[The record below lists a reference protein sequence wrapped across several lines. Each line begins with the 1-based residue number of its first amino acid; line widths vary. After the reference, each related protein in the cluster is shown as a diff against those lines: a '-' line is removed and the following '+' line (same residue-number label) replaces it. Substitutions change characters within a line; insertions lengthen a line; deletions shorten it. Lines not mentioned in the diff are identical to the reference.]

1 MGAAPRDGAS
11 FDLKRREH
19 RSRSGRAVRPPRAR
33 LGALAAALVAAVLV
47 ARPPRAGAEPP
58 AARPPAPFQAG
69 QAGRERAILAL
80 ERTRREQALVRAE
93 GTAAML
99 RELERARRGPAVTG
113 GRP

>member
-1 MGAAPRDGAS
+1 MGAAPRDAAA
-11 FDLKRREH
+11 FDLKQREH

-33 LGALAAALVAAVLV
+33 LGALAVALMAAVLV

-58 AARPPAPFQAG
+58 AAVPPEPLPAG
-69 QAGRERAILAL
+69 QAGREHAVLAL

-99 RELERARRGPAVTG
+99 RELARARRGPGVTG